1 MLKNRLNEILH
12 IAESLEGNCTAE
24 NLAALK
30 KKIKQTQDEI
40 EPDNTRLIVKHY
52 VSDEYP
58 TIKGL
63 GTEIHVVGDR
73 EDAEEF
79 ASIVNTAIHALGK

>member
-1 MLKNRLNEILH
+1 MKNKKLTDILALTEV
-12 IAESLEGNCTAE
+12 IEQNPTPE
-24 NLAALK
+24 NIAALK
-30 KKIKQTQDEI
+30 KKIKQTIDEN
-40 EPDNTRLIVKHY
+40 EADTKHLIVKHY

-63 GTEIHVVGDR
+63 GTEIHIVGDR

-79 ASIVNTAIHALGK
+79 AQIVNSAIQSGFH